1 MPRPLELPADW
12 LPVATL
18 RTGGGTRPSVR
29 RLTTPAGEV
38 IVKDY
43 AGADALFASLLGP
56 LLAAREA
63 RALKRLAA
71 VQGVPNLIERR
82 GRRALVMQWLPAEPF
97 KYVDRDEAF
106 WAQFFEV
113 LAVRVSQMHCAGVAH
128 CDLRS
133 LNNVLVSLDQEPCL
147 VDFAACVFVP
157 GRWNLPWRGV
167 FARFCR
173 ADREALVKLK
183 HRVAPALVSA
193 EEKVLLAHRGLLA
206 RGARRLGQG
215 MRWLSRALLTR

>member
-63 RALKRLAA
+63 RALKRLAGCA
-71 VQGVPNLIERR
+71 GVPNLIERR

-97 KYVDRDEAF
+97 KHVDRDEAF
-106 WAQFFEV
+106 WAQVFRGALQFA
-113 LAVRVSQMHCAGVAH
+113 LARCT
-128 CDLRS
+128 
-133 LNNVLVSLDQEPCL
+133 
-147 VDFAACVFVP
+147 
-157 GRWNLPWRGV
+157 
-167 FARFCR
+167 
-173 ADREALVKLK
+173 AL
-183 HRVAPALVSA
+183 
-193 EEKVLLAHRGLLA
+193 GLLTVTCVA
-206 RGARRLGQG
+206 STTY
-215 MRWLSRALLTR
+215 W